1 MNSYPHRPVI
11 GECPALLLLLGT
23 SVCGLLSLTVDQSWA
38 LVVDPSPEQGDH
50 CGGPVWQ
57 LVRVLKQA
65 GHSRRAPWEKGGEEL
80 EVSAFSAV
88 VVVGR
93 RDRFLTHFTLKLLAG
108 CPTSVLC

>member
-1 MNSYPHRPVI
+1 MAVGQGPKASRPQSASPV
-11 GECPALLLLLGT
+11 GE
-23 SVCGLLSLTVDQSWA
+23 
-38 LVVDPSPEQGDH
+38 
-50 CGGPVWQ
+50 
-57 LVRVLKQA
+57 
-65 GHSRRAPWEKGGEEL
+65 GGEEL